1 MMKKTLIAAG
11 VAAAMA
17 IPAIAAADVQLSA
30 NLQAEIVNLQAEIV
44 NLSGDAAGGNGKGWY
59 MGDGME
65 YGNFN
70 SGNWSRVDLR
80 ASHDLGNGLT
90 AFGHIAANPNIS
102 TGAALTGSREVLV
115 GLRGGFG
122 SVSAGRM
129 TTAYATAG
137 KDPFN
142 ATFMQARGNGGML
155 GGIGGLGN
163 GSYFN
168 NAIGYAGKFE
178 MVSLAAT
185 FAIDQSANVDATS
198 DDNKGQHAYAVRV
211 NVDLS
216 PVEIWVAH
224 TNGDEYGQN
233 ALTNNAGDLN
243 QLTSNFGCIAGVGPC
258 DFQATK
264 VGAEF
269 KTGAFTVM
277 AQYEDVTHEVSG
289 GEFAGKKG
297 LLDGSHIMAAGTYR
311 MGANTFMLG
320 YGQFDGFES
329 FEGSWLA
336 LGARHAFN
344 RNVSVHG
351 GVRQTEYKFEGEK
364 EKKTAKETAVG
375 AGMRVTF

>member
-30 NLQAEIVNLQAEIV
+30 NLQAEIV

-198 DDNKGQHAYAVRV
+198 DDNNGQHAYAVRV

-233 ALTNNAGDLN
+233 ALTN
-243 QLTSNFGCIAGVGPC
+243 NFGCIAGVGPC

-289 GEFAGKKG
+289 GAFAGEKG

-364 EKKTAKETAVG
+364 KKETAVG